1 MTTDNDNKN
10 DSIISK
16 TLFFSSIKDDEFDYA
31 LPLKNSINKFCSP
44 QRAEASPNLFEYLCY
59 KIVQKQIANNN
70 INQETAII
78 SEKFLSSKNCKINI
92 IKSNSIQKK
101 FIFIPIR
108 HSVTHKWNAIIFVH
122 LEKQIIQ
129 YMKKS
134 KDEPIVAKIISSN
147 VNSEEDDFI
156 LNTTMDKIESA
167 FNFTSPEDIQFEVDS
182 INISDQP
189 NTSIFLLNFIEGLI
203 TQENN
208 TDSIMNYIMKLYDES
223 SNSNVIGSNNYFISF
238 NKENEIFNELIPNY
252 IKELKQYIKAKNNL
266 DLDQMKIKDDAIF
279 DMVHFEGEEEDD
291 LDSEEEAL
299 RIIAKENEEVRKQME
314 EQELFFSNKI
324 NGNFKFGIEDVNV
337 QHKNILGLIQEA
349 ENESD
354 EDSTHKSVANIN
366 NNHSL
371 IKKNDDIDITE
382 AENENK
388 SNLDNEQNNDYNV
401 DDIKSNNELKLSITN
416 GKLVDS
422 DFDLEKD
429 KNENKDEESI
439 ELISNNVFVSN
450 EEKNYYN
457 NKINNDNPNK
467 MNDIYNFDQENDLKL
482 NDENIIKEKIIEKND
497 IINDDNKSEKENGNF
512 NKKSTS
518 DEIQNDNDNNKEN
531 QNSENNKN
539 KEVDINK
546 SNKLILDN
554 KKIDNKQL
562 KDNIN
567 INKKKISQNNMKKLA
582 NNKTNI
588 NTLFNNYEMNSYLK
602 ASKEYNNYISDKTN
616 ISKPLS
622 KNIVEF
628 NQNLKKMKNDLIS
641 NFRKEN
647 FKNNINNKNKNP
659 NRSSFNLKDNTL
671 EKAFLNIDIKND
683 NILHKSLNNIK
694 NNNNNNTLEL
704 SSDSSNSFSCVNR
717 SGNLYNNCH
726 IFISKT
732 AKEKVKSKIANNVQK
747 NINLY
752 NNENDNKANIIKNNE
767 QNEKIKGANQ
777 NQLNNINVNV
787 NNINNLKIIDNNKIK
802 NQIINSN
809 IKLNN
814 DFINKKYGNKGMD
827 NFEMIEN
834 DNFVENDNNNIIYE
848 SNSNNY
854 IKNMNAKL
862 INNSNYNK
870 FNNNNNM
877 KGEFNKY
884 NKNNPPLM
892 NENQNLNDNNDINH
906 DLNQFKKNTII
917 INETSNNN
925 TFINFIEIKNNFQSN
940 KIGDEMINNTQKNI
954 NTNLNIIPNNNIQN
968 LNSNST
974 NFNIIKTNTIP
985 RDENDEMT
993 HIPEDGI
1000 INTISTTFSPNK
1012 TLSIMNN
1019 QDNLNKNVSTF
1030 KSSSYYQSIN
1040 NNSSNLIKDRIK
1052 SSLNTNSENMQDK
1065 EDESNTYI
1073 NMNNTYKTT
1082 NSNKLK
1088 TFSDNNSKN
1097 SKLTLLDNFIYGNL
1111 NTDNDNK
1118 YLNDNINI
1126 GNQDISNEDIINY
1139 SHSKVRG
1146 MNRSE
1151 NNLDLNNN
1159 NYSDY
1164 IENSGNKISK
1174 ENGNVILRRTTKKM
1188 KHRGGPDK
1196 TKNSAHSQNDDILR
1210 DYDFSN
1216 ECALNLSNDLKCG
1229 CTGNVGENCNIF

>member
-10 DSIISK
+10 DSLISK

-31 LPLKNSINKFCSP
+31 LPLKNSINKFCNP

-252 IKELKQYIKAKNNL
+252 IKELKHYIKDKNNL

-299 RIIAKENEEVRKQME
+299 RIIARENEEARKQME

-354 EDSTHKSVANIN
+354 EDSTHKSGANIN

-382 AENENK
+382 VENENENK

-450 EEKNYYN
+450 EEQNYYN
-457 NKINNDNPNK
+457 NKINNDKPFK
-467 MNDIYNFDQENDLKL
+467 MNDIYNLDEENDLQL
-482 NDENIIKEKIIEKND
+482 NDENIIKEKIIEKNG
-497 IINDDNKSEKENGNF
+497 IINDNKNEKENGD
-512 NKKSTS
+512 NKKINI
-518 DEIQNDNDNNKEN
+518 DEMQNDNNKEN
-531 QNSENNKN
+531 KNSENDKN
-539 KEVDINK
+539 IEIDKDKN
-546 SNKLILDN
+546 NNLILDT

-567 INKKKISQNNMKKLA
+567 INKNNIIS
-582 NNKTNI
+582 NNKKKFVNNNLNI
-588 NTLFNNYEMNSYLK
+588 NTPFINYEMNSCLK
-602 ASKEYNNYISDKTN
+602 KNKEYNNYIPDKTN
-616 ISKPLS
+616 TTKPLN

-647 FKNNINNKNKNP
+647 FKINNNKNKNP

-671 EKAFLNIDIKND
+671 EKAFLNIDLKSD
-683 NILHKSLNNIK
+683 NILHKSFNNIK
-694 NNNNNNTLEL
+694 NNNNNTLEL

-717 SGNLYNNCH
+717 SGNMYNNCH

-732 AKEKVKSKIANNVQK
+732 AKEKIKSKIANNVQK

-752 NNENDNKANIIKNNE
+752 NDENDNKANIIKNNVL
-767 QNEKIKGANQ
+767 NEKVKEVNQ
-777 NQLNNINVNV
+777 NQLNNINANV
-787 NNINNLKIIDNNKIK
+787 NNLNNLKILDNNKIK

-814 DFINKKYGNKGMD
+814 DFINKQYGNNSME
-827 NFEMIEN
+827 NFGLIED
-834 DNFVENDNNNIIYE
+834 DNFVENDNNNLIYE
-848 SNSNNY
+848 SNNKNF
-854 IKNMNAKL
+854 INNMNAKL

-870 FNNNNNM
+870 FNNISNM
-877 KGEFNKY
+877 KADFNKY
-884 NKNNPPLM
+884 KKNSLPLM
-892 NENQNLNDNNDINH
+892 NENPNINDNNDINH
-906 DLNQFKKNTII
+906 NLNQFKKNTII

-925 TFINFIEIKNNFQSN
+925 TFINFIEIKNNFQSD
-940 KIGDEMINNTQKNI
+940 KISDEMINNSQKNI
-954 NTNLNIIPNNNIQN
+954 NTNLNIIPQNNIQN
-968 LNSNST
+968 LNSNNT
-974 NFNIIKTNTIP
+974 NINIIKTNTIP
-985 RDENDEMT
+985 RDDNEEMT

-1019 QDNLNKNVSTF
+1019 QENLNKNVSAF
-1030 KSSSYYQSIN
+1030 KSNSYNQSIN
-1040 NNSSNLIKDRIK
+1040 NNSANLIKDRIK
-1052 SSLNTNSENMQDK
+1052 SSFNANSDQMQDK

-1073 NMNNTYKTT
+1073 NMNNTFKTT

-1088 TFSDNNSKN
+1088 TYSDNNSKN

-1111 NTDNDNK
+1111 NSENDNK
-1118 YLNDNINI
+1118 FLNDNINN
-1126 GNQDISNEDIINY
+1126 GNQDISNEDFIN
-1139 SHSKVRG
+1139 SSNSKVRG

-1159 NYSDY
+1159 NYYDY
-1164 IENSGNKISK
+1164 IENSSNRISK
-1174 ENGNVILRRTTKKM
+1174 ESGNVILRRTTKKM
-1188 KHRGGPDK
+1188 KHRGGSDK
-1196 TKNSAHSQNDDILR
+1196 NKNSSHNQNEEILR

-1216 ECALNLSNDLKCG
+1216 ICALNSSNDLKCG
-1229 CTGNVGENCNIF
+1229 CTGNAVENCNIF

>member
-10 DSIISK
+10 DSLISK
-16 TLFFSSIKDDEFDYA
+16 TLFFSSIKDNEFDYA

-59 KIVQKQIANNN
+59 KIVQKQIDNNN

-147 VNSEEDDFI
+147 INSEEDDFI
-156 LNTTMDKIESA
+156 LNTTMDKIENA

-223 SNSNVIGSNNYFISF
+223 SNSNIIGSNNYFISF

-252 IKELKQYIKAKNNL
+252 IKELKHYIKEKNNL

-299 RIIAKENEEVRKQME
+299 RIIAKENEEARKQME

-354 EDSTHKSVANIN
+354 EDSTHKSGAIIN

-382 AENENK
+382 VENENDNK

-401 DDIKSNNELKLSITN
+401 EDIRSNNELKLSVTN

-422 DFDLEKD
+422 DLDIEKE
-429 KNENKDEESI
+429 KNENRDDESI

-457 NKINNDNPNK
+457 NKINNDKPFK
-467 MNDIYNFDQENDLKL
+467 ISDLYNFDQENDIKL

-497 IINDDNKSEKENGNF
+497 IMHDNKSDNGNY
-512 NKKSTS
+512 NKNSNI
-518 DEIQNDNDNNKEN
+518 DEIPNDNNKEN

-539 KEVDINK
+539 IEVDKDKNV
-546 SNKLILDN
+546 NNLILDN
-554 KKIDNKQL
+554 IKIDNIQIN
-562 KDNIN
+562 DNIN
-567 INKKKISQNNMKKLA
+567 
-582 NNKTNI
+582 NNKNNISSINNRKNNNNNI
-588 NTLFNNYEMNSYLK
+588 NIPFINYEMNSYLK
-602 ASKEYNNYISDKTN
+602 KSKEYNNYISDKIN
-616 ISKPLS
+616 SSKPLT

-628 NQNLKKMKNDLIS
+628 NQNLKKKKNELIS

-647 FKNNINNKNKNP
+647 FKNNIQNP

-671 EKAFLNIDIKND
+671 EKAFLNIDHKSE

-694 NNNNNNTLEL
+694 NNSNNTLEL

-717 SGNLYNNCH
+717 SGNMYNNCH

-732 AKEKVKSKIANNVQK
+732 SKEKVKSKIANNVQK

-752 NNENDNKANIIKNNE
+752 NDENDNKVNIMKNNA
-767 QNEKIKGANQ
+767 QNVKAKSANQ
-777 NQLNNINVNV
+777 NQINNISVNV
-787 NNINNLKIIDNNKIK
+787 NNLKNINIIENNKIK

-809 IKLNN
+809 INLNN
-814 DFINKKYGNKGMD
+814 DFINKQYGNNGID
-827 NFEMIEN
+827 NFGIIED
-834 DNFVENDNNNIIYE
+834 DNFIENDNNNIIYE
-848 SNSNNY
+848 SNSKNY
-854 IKNMNAKL
+854 IKNMNSKL

-870 FNNNNNM
+870 YNNNNNIEE
-877 KGEFNKY
+877 EFNKY
-884 NKNNPPLM
+884 NKSSPLLM
-892 NENQNLNDNNDINH
+892 NENLNLNDNNDINH
-906 DLNQFKKNTII
+906 NLNQFKKNTII

-940 KIGDEMINNTQKNI
+940 KITDEMINNSQKNI
-954 NTNLNIIPNNNIQN
+954 NTNLNISPNNNIQN
-968 LNSNST
+968 LNSNNT
-974 NFNIIKTNTIP
+974 NINIIKTNTIP
-985 RDENDEMT
+985 RDDNDEMT

-1019 QDNLNKNVSTF
+1019 QENLIRNVSAF
-1030 KSSSYYQSIN
+1030 KSNSYNQSVN
-1040 NNSSNLIKDRIK
+1040 NNSNNLIKDKIK
-1052 SSLNTNSENMQDK
+1052 TSMNTNSEHIQDK
-1065 EDESNTYI
+1065 EDESNTNI

-1082 NSNKLK
+1082 NSNKQK

-1097 SKLTLLDNFIYGNL
+1097 SKLTLLDNFLYGNL
-1111 NTDNDNK
+1111 NTENDNK
-1118 YLNDNINI
+1118 YLNDNLNI
-1126 GNQDISNEDIINY
+1126 GNQEISNEDIIN
-1139 SHSKVRG
+1139 SSNSKVRR

-1159 NYSDY
+1159 YYDY
-1164 IENSGNKISK
+1164 IENSSNKISK
-1174 ENGNVILRRTTKKM
+1174 ENGNVIHRITSKKM
-1188 KHRGGPDK
+1188 KHRGGPEK
-1196 TKNSAHSQNDDILR
+1196 IRFSTHSQNDDILK
-1210 DYDFSN
+1210 DYDLSN

-1229 CTGNVGENCNIF
+1229 CTGNLGESCNIF

>member
-10 DSIISK
+10 DSLISK
-16 TLFFSSIKDDEFDYA
+16 TLFFSSIKDNEFDYA
-31 LPLKNSINKFCSP
+31 LPLKNSINKFCNP

-252 IKELKQYIKAKNNL
+252 IKELKHYIKDKNNL

-299 RIIAKENEEVRKQME
+299 RIIARENEEARKQME

-354 EDSTHKSVANIN
+354 EDSTHKSGANIN

-382 AENENK
+382 VENENENK

-450 EEKNYYN
+450 EEQNYYN
-457 NKINNDNPNK
+457 NKINNDKPFK
-467 MNDIYNFDQENDLKL
+467 MNDIYNLDEENDLQL
-482 NDENIIKEKIIEKND
+482 NDENIIKEKIIEKNG
-497 IINDDNKSEKENGNF
+497 IINDNKNEKENGD
-512 NKKSTS
+512 NKKINI
-518 DEIQNDNDNNKEN
+518 DEMQNDNNKEN
-531 QNSENNKN
+531 KNSENDKN
-539 KEVDINK
+539 IEIDKDKN
-546 SNKLILDN
+546 NNLILDT

-567 INKKKISQNNMKKLA
+567 INKNNIIS
-582 NNKTNI
+582 NNKKKFVNNNLNI
-588 NTLFNNYEMNSYLK
+588 NTPFINYEMNSCLK
-602 ASKEYNNYISDKTN
+602 KNKEYNNYIPDKTN
-616 ISKPLS
+616 TTKPLN

-647 FKNNINNKNKNP
+647 FKINNNKNKNP

-671 EKAFLNIDIKND
+671 EKAFLNIDLKSD
-683 NILHKSLNNIK
+683 NILHKSFNNIK
-694 NNNNNNTLEL
+694 NNNNNTLEL

-717 SGNLYNNCH
+717 SGNMYNNCH

-732 AKEKVKSKIANNVQK
+732 AKEKIKSKIANNVQK

-752 NNENDNKANIIKNNE
+752 NDENDNKANIIKNNIL
-767 QNEKIKGANQ
+767 NEKVKEVNQ
-777 NQLNNINVNV
+777 NQLNNINANV
-787 NNINNLKIIDNNKIK
+787 NNLNNLKILDNNKIK

-814 DFINKKYGNKGMD
+814 DFINKQYGNNSME
-827 NFEMIEN
+827 NFGLIED
-834 DNFVENDNNNIIYE
+834 DNFVENDNNNLIYE
-848 SNSNNY
+848 SNNKNF
-854 IKNMNAKL
+854 INNMNAKL

-870 FNNNNNM
+870 FNNISNM
-877 KGEFNKY
+877 KADFNKY
-884 NKNNPPLM
+884 KKNSLPLM
-892 NENQNLNDNNDINH
+892 NENPNINDNNDINH
-906 DLNQFKKNTII
+906 NLNQFKKNTII

-925 TFINFIEIKNNFQSN
+925 TFINFIEIKNNFQSD
-940 KIGDEMINNTQKNI
+940 KISDEMINNSQKNI
-954 NTNLNIIPNNNIQN
+954 NTNLNIIPQNNIQN
-968 LNSNST
+968 LNSNNT
-974 NFNIIKTNTIP
+974 NINIIKTNTIP
-985 RDENDEMT
+985 RDDNEEMT

-1019 QDNLNKNVSTF
+1019 QENLNKNVSAF
-1030 KSSSYYQSIN
+1030 KSNSYNQSIN
-1040 NNSSNLIKDRIK
+1040 NNSANLIKDRIK
-1052 SSLNTNSENMQDK
+1052 SSFNANSDQMQDK

-1073 NMNNTYKTT
+1073 NMNNTFKTT

-1088 TFSDNNSKN
+1088 TYSDNNSKN

-1111 NTDNDNK
+1111 NSENENK
-1118 YLNDNINI
+1118 FLNDNINN
-1126 GNQDISNEDIINY
+1126 GNQDISNEDFIN
-1139 SHSKVRG
+1139 SSNSKVRG

-1159 NYSDY
+1159 NYYDY
-1164 IENSGNKISK
+1164 IENSSNRISK
-1174 ENGNVILRRTTKKM
+1174 ESGNVILRRTTKKM
-1188 KHRGGPDK
+1188 KHRGGSDK
-1196 TKNSAHSQNDDILR
+1196 NKNSSHNQNEEILR

-1216 ECALNLSNDLKCG
+1216 ICALNSSNDLKCG
-1229 CTGNVGENCNIF
+1229 CTGNAVENCNIF

>member
-10 DSIISK
+10 DSLISK
-16 TLFFSSIKDDEFDYA
+16 TLFFSSIKDNEFDYA
-31 LPLKNSINKFCSP
+31 LPLKNSINKFCNP

-252 IKELKQYIKAKNNL
+252 IKELKHYIKDKNNL

-299 RIIAKENEEVRKQME
+299 RIIARENEEARKQME

-354 EDSTHKSVANIN
+354 EDSTHKSGANIN

-382 AENENK
+382 VENENENK

-450 EEKNYYN
+450 EEQNYYN
-457 NKINNDNPNK
+457 NKINNDKPFK
-467 MNDIYNFDQENDLKL
+467 MNDIYNLDEENDLQL

-497 IINDDNKSEKENGNF
+497 IINENKKEKENGDD
-512 NKKSTS
+512 NKNINI
-518 DEIQNDNDNNKEN
+518 DDMQNDNNKEN
-531 QNSENNKN
+531 KNSENDKN
-539 KEVDINK
+539 IEIDKDKN
-546 SNKLILDN
+546 NNLILDT

-567 INKKKISQNNMKKLA
+567 INKNNIIS
-582 NNKTNI
+582 NNKKKFVNNNLNI
-588 NTLFNNYEMNSYLK
+588 NTPFINYEMNSCLK
-602 ASKEYNNYISDKTN
+602 KNKEYNNYIPDKTN
-616 ISKPLS
+616 TTKPLN

-647 FKNNINNKNKNP
+647 FKINNNKNKNP

-671 EKAFLNIDIKND
+671 EKAFLNIDLKSD
-683 NILHKSLNNIK
+683 NILHKSFNNIK
-694 NNNNNNTLEL
+694 NNNNNTLEL

-717 SGNLYNNCH
+717 SGNMYNNCH

-732 AKEKVKSKIANNVQK
+732 AKEKIKSKIANNVQK

-752 NNENDNKANIIKNNE
+752 NDENDNKANIIKNNVL
-767 QNEKIKGANQ
+767 NEKVKEVNQ
-777 NQLNNINVNV
+777 NQLNNINANV
-787 NNINNLKIIDNNKIK
+787 NNLNNLKILDNNKIK

-814 DFINKKYGNKGMD
+814 DFINKQYGNNSME
-827 NFEMIEN
+827 NFGLIED
-834 DNFVENDNNNIIYE
+834 DNFVENDNNNLIYE
-848 SNSNNY
+848 SNNKNF
-854 IKNMNAKL
+854 INNMNAKL

-870 FNNNNNM
+870 FNNISNM
-877 KGEFNKY
+877 KADFNKY
-884 NKNNPPLM
+884 KKNSLPLM
-892 NENQNLNDNNDINH
+892 NENPNINDNNDINH
-906 DLNQFKKNTII
+906 NLNQFKKNTII

-925 TFINFIEIKNNFQSN
+925 TFINFIEIKNNFQSD
-940 KIGDEMINNTQKNI
+940 KISDEMINNSQKNI
-954 NTNLNIIPNNNIQN
+954 NTNLNIIPQNNIQN
-968 LNSNST
+968 LNSNNT
-974 NFNIIKTNTIP
+974 NINIIKTNTIP
-985 RDENDEMT
+985 RDDNEEMT

-1019 QDNLNKNVSTF
+1019 QENLNKNVSAF
-1030 KSSSYYQSIN
+1030 KSNSYNQSIN
-1040 NNSSNLIKDRIK
+1040 NNSANLIKDRIK
-1052 SSLNTNSENMQDK
+1052 SSFNANSDQMQDK

-1073 NMNNTYKTT
+1073 NMNNTFKTT

-1088 TFSDNNSKN
+1088 TYSDNNSKN

-1111 NTDNDNK
+1111 NSENENK
-1118 YLNDNINI
+1118 FLNDNINN
-1126 GNQDISNEDIINY
+1126 GNQDISNEDFIN
-1139 SHSKVRG
+1139 SSNSKVRG

-1159 NYSDY
+1159 NYYDY
-1164 IENSGNKISK
+1164 IENSSNRISK
-1174 ENGNVILRRTTKKM
+1174 ESGNVILRRTTKKM

-1196 TKNSAHSQNDDILR
+1196 NKNSSHNQNEEILR

-1216 ECALNLSNDLKCG
+1216 ICALNSSNDLKCG
-1229 CTGNVGENCNIF
+1229 CTGNAVENCNIF

>member
-10 DSIISK
+10 DSLISK
-16 TLFFSSIKDDEFDYA
+16 TLFFSSIKDNEFDYA
-31 LPLKNSINKFCSP
+31 LPLKNSINKFCNP

-252 IKELKQYIKAKNNL
+252 IKELKHYIKDKNNL

-299 RIIAKENEEVRKQME
+299 RIIARENEEARKQME

-354 EDSTHKSVANIN
+354 EDSTHKSGANIN

-382 AENENK
+382 VENENENK

-450 EEKNYYN
+450 EEQNYYN
-457 NKINNDNPNK
+457 NKINNDKPFK
-467 MNDIYNFDQENDLKL
+467 MNDIYNLDEENDLQL
-482 NDENIIKEKIIEKND
+482 NDENIIKEKIIEKNG
-497 IINDDNKSEKENGNF
+497 IINDNKNEKENGD
-512 NKKSTS
+512 NKKINI
-518 DEIQNDNDNNKEN
+518 DEMQNDNNKEN
-531 QNSENNKN
+531 KNSENDKN
-539 KEVDINK
+539 IEIDKDKN
-546 SNKLILDN
+546 NNLILDT

-567 INKKKISQNNMKKLA
+567 INKNNIIS
-582 NNKTNI
+582 NNKKKFVNNNLNI
-588 NTLFNNYEMNSYLK
+588 NTPFINYEMNSCLK
-602 ASKEYNNYISDKTN
+602 KNKEYNNYIPDKTN
-616 ISKPLS
+616 TTKPLN

-647 FKNNINNKNKNP
+647 FKINNNKNKNP

-671 EKAFLNIDIKND
+671 EKAFLNIDLKSD
-683 NILHKSLNNIK
+683 NILHKSFNNIK
-694 NNNNNNTLEL
+694 NNNNNTLEL

-717 SGNLYNNCH
+717 SGNMYNNCH

-732 AKEKVKSKIANNVQK
+732 AKEKIKSKIANNVQK

-752 NNENDNKANIIKNNE
+752 NDENDNKANIINNNIL
-767 QNEKIKGANQ
+767 NEKVKGVNQ
-777 NQLNNINVNV
+777 NQLNNINANV
-787 NNINNLKIIDNNKIK
+787 NNLNNLKILDNNKIK

-814 DFINKKYGNKGMD
+814 DFINKQYGNNSME
-827 NFEMIEN
+827 NFGLIED
-834 DNFVENDNNNIIYE
+834 DNFVENDNNNLIYE
-848 SNSNNY
+848 SNNKNF
-854 IKNMNAKL
+854 INNMNAKL

-870 FNNNNNM
+870 FNNISNM
-877 KGEFNKY
+877 KADFNKY
-884 NKNNPPLM
+884 KKNSLPLM
-892 NENQNLNDNNDINH
+892 NENPNINDNNDINH
-906 DLNQFKKNTII
+906 NLNQFKKNTII

-925 TFINFIEIKNNFQSN
+925 TFINFIEIKNNFQSD
-940 KIGDEMINNTQKNI
+940 KISDEMINNSQKNI
-954 NTNLNIIPNNNIQN
+954 NTNLNIIPQNNIQN
-968 LNSNST
+968 LNSNNT
-974 NFNIIKTNTIP
+974 NINIIKTNTIP
-985 RDENDEMT
+985 RDDNEEMT

-1019 QDNLNKNVSTF
+1019 QENLNKNVSAF
-1030 KSSSYYQSIN
+1030 KSNSYNQSIN
-1040 NNSSNLIKDRIK
+1040 NNSANLIKDRIK
-1052 SSLNTNSENMQDK
+1052 SSFNANSDQMQDK

-1073 NMNNTYKTT
+1073 NMNNTFKTT

-1088 TFSDNNSKN
+1088 TYSDNNSKN

-1111 NTDNDNK
+1111 NSENENK
-1118 YLNDNINI
+1118 FLNDNINN
-1126 GNQDISNEDIINY
+1126 GNQDISNEDFIN
-1139 SHSKVRG
+1139 SSNSKVRG

-1159 NYSDY
+1159 NYYDY
-1164 IENSGNKISK
+1164 IENSSNRISK
-1174 ENGNVILRRTTKKM
+1174 ESGNVILRRTTKKM
-1188 KHRGGPDK
+1188 KHRGGSDK
-1196 TKNSAHSQNDDILR
+1196 NKNSSHNQNEEILR

-1216 ECALNLSNDLKCG
+1216 ICALNSSNDLKCG
-1229 CTGNVGENCNIF
+1229 CTGNAVENCNIF

>member
-1 MTTDNDNKN
+1 MTTDNNNKN
-10 DSIISK
+10 DSLISK

-223 SNSNVIGSNNYFISF
+223 SNSNIIGSNNYFISF

-252 IKELKQYIKAKNNL
+252 IKELKYYIKVKNNL
-266 DLDQMKIKDDAIF
+266 DLDQMKIKDDTIF

-299 RIIAKENEEVRKQME
+299 RIIAKENEEARKQME

-354 EDSTHKSVANIN
+354 EDSTHKSGANIN

-382 AENENK
+382 NENENK

-422 DFDLEKD
+422 DLDLEKE

-457 NKINNDNPNK
+457 NKINNDKPFKINEL
-467 MNDIYNFDQENDLKL
+467 YNLDQENDIEL

-497 IINDDNKSEKENGNF
+497 IINDNKNEKENGNY
-512 NKKSTS
+512 NKKDNI
-518 DEIQNDNDNNKEN
+518 DELQNDDNKEN
-531 QNSENNKN
+531 KNYEHNKN
-539 KEVDINK
+539 KEVDKDKN
-546 SNKLILDN
+546 NNLILDN
-554 KKIDNKQL
+554 KIKDIKQI

-567 INKKKISQNNMKKLA
+567 INKNKISPNNMKKLA
-582 NNKTNI
+582 NNKNNI
-588 NTLFNNYEMNSYLK
+588 NTPFINYELNSYLK
-602 ASKEYNNYISDKTN
+602 KSKEYNNYISDKTN
-616 ISKPLS
+616 SSKPLS

-628 NQNLKKMKNDLIS
+628 NQNLKKMKNDLIN

-647 FKNNINNKNKNP
+647 LKIINNNKNI

-671 EKAFLNIDIKND
+671 ENAFLNIDLKND

-694 NNNNNNTLEL
+694 NNNNNTLEL

-732 AKEKVKSKIANNVQK
+732 SKEKIKSKISNNVQK

-752 NNENDNKANIIKNNE
+752 ENDNKANILKNNE
-767 QNEKIKGANQ
+767 QIDKIKGANQ

-787 NNINNLKIIDNNKIK
+787 NNLNNIKIRDNNKIK
-802 NQIINSN
+802 SKIINSN
-809 IKLNN
+809 INLNN
-814 DFINKKYGNKGMD
+814 NFINKNYSNNGMD
-827 NFEMIEN
+827 NFEIIED
-834 DNFVENDNNNIIYE
+834 DNFVENENNNIIYE
-848 SNSNNY
+848 SNNKHY

-870 FNNNNNM
+870 YNNNNIE
-877 KGEFNKY
+877 GEFNKY
-884 NKNNPPLM
+884 NKSSPALL

-906 DLNQFKKNTII
+906 NLNQFKKNTII

-940 KIGDEMINNTQKNI
+940 KMSDEMINNSQKNI
-954 NTNLNIIPNNNIQN
+954 NTNINILPNNNIQN
-968 LNSNST
+968 LNSNNT
-974 NFNIIKTNTIP
+974 NINIIKTNTIP
-985 RDENDEMT
+985 RDDNEEMT

-1019 QDNLNKNVSTF
+1019 QENLSKNVSTF
-1030 KSSSYYQSIN
+1030 KSNSYYQSIN
-1040 NNSSNLIKDRIK
+1040 NNSSNLIKERIK
-1052 SSLNTNSENMQDK
+1052 SSLNTNSEHIQDK

-1111 NTDNDNK
+1111 NSENDNK
-1118 YLNDNINI
+1118 FLNDNINI
-1126 GNQDISNEDIINY
+1126 GNQDISNEDIINN
-1139 SHSKVRG
+1139 SNSKVRR

-1174 ENGNVILRRTTKKM
+1174 ENGSVILRRTTKKM

-1196 TKNSAHSQNDDILR
+1196 TKNSTHSQNDDILR
-1210 DYDFSN
+1210 DYDLSN

>member
-10 DSIISK
+10 DSLISK

-31 LPLKNSINKFCSP
+31 LPLKNSINKFCNP

-252 IKELKQYIKAKNNL
+252 IKELKHYIKDKNNL

-299 RIIAKENEEVRKQME
+299 RIIARENEEARKQME

-354 EDSTHKSVANIN
+354 EDSTHKSGANIN

-382 AENENK
+382 VENENENK

-450 EEKNYYN
+450 EEQNYYN
-457 NKINNDNPNK
+457 NKINNDKPFK
-467 MNDIYNFDQENDLKL
+467 MNDIYNLDEENDLQL
-482 NDENIIKEKIIEKND
+482 NDENIIKEKIIEKNG
-497 IINDDNKSEKENGNF
+497 IINDNKNEKENGD
-512 NKKSTS
+512 NKKINI
-518 DEIQNDNDNNKEN
+518 DEMQNDNNKEN
-531 QNSENNKN
+531 KNSENDKN
-539 KEVDINK
+539 IEIDKDKN
-546 SNKLILDN
+546 NNLILDT

-567 INKKKISQNNMKKLA
+567 INKNNIIS
-582 NNKTNI
+582 NNKKKFVNNNLNI
-588 NTLFNNYEMNSYLK
+588 NTPFINYEMNSCLK
-602 ASKEYNNYISDKTN
+602 KNKEYNNYIPDKTN
-616 ISKPLS
+616 TTKPLN

-647 FKNNINNKNKNP
+647 FKINNNKNKNP

-671 EKAFLNIDIKND
+671 EKAFLNIDLKSD
-683 NILHKSLNNIK
+683 NILHKSFNNIK
-694 NNNNNNTLEL
+694 NSNNNTLEL

-717 SGNLYNNCH
+717 SGNMYNNCH

-732 AKEKVKSKIANNVQK
+732 AKEKIKSKIANNVQK

-752 NNENDNKANIIKNNE
+752 NDENDNKANIIKNNIL
-767 QNEKIKGANQ
+767 NEKVKEVNQ
-777 NQLNNINVNV
+777 NQLNNINANV
-787 NNINNLKIIDNNKIK
+787 NNLNNLKILDNNKIK

-814 DFINKKYGNKGMD
+814 DFINKQYGNNSME
-827 NFEMIEN
+827 NFGLIED
-834 DNFVENDNNNIIYE
+834 DNFVENDNNNLIYE
-848 SNSNNY
+848 SNNKNF
-854 IKNMNAKL
+854 INNMNAKL

-870 FNNNNNM
+870 FNNISNM
-877 KGEFNKY
+877 KADFNKY
-884 NKNNPPLM
+884 KKNSLPLM
-892 NENQNLNDNNDINH
+892 NENPNINDNNDINH
-906 DLNQFKKNTII
+906 NLNQFKKNTII

-925 TFINFIEIKNNFQSN
+925 TFINFIEIKNNFQSD
-940 KIGDEMINNTQKNI
+940 KISDEMINNSQKNI
-954 NTNLNIIPNNNIQN
+954 NTNLNIIPQNNIQN
-968 LNSNST
+968 LNSNNT
-974 NFNIIKTNTIP
+974 NINIIKTNTIP
-985 RDENDEMT
+985 RDDNEEMT

-1019 QDNLNKNVSTF
+1019 QENLNKNVSAF
-1030 KSSSYYQSIN
+1030 KSNSYNQSIN
-1040 NNSSNLIKDRIK
+1040 NNSANLIKDRIK
-1052 SSLNTNSENMQDK
+1052 SSFNANSDQMQDK

-1073 NMNNTYKTT
+1073 NMNNTFKTT

-1088 TFSDNNSKN
+1088 TYSDNNSKN

-1111 NTDNDNK
+1111 NSENDNK
-1118 YLNDNINI
+1118 FLNDNINN
-1126 GNQDISNEDIINY
+1126 GNQDISNEDFIN
-1139 SHSKVRG
+1139 SSNSKVRG

-1159 NYSDY
+1159 NYYDY
-1164 IENSGNKISK
+1164 IENSSNRISK
-1174 ENGNVILRRTTKKM
+1174 ESGNVILRRTTKKM
-1188 KHRGGPDK
+1188 KHRGGSDK
-1196 TKNSAHSQNDDILR
+1196 NKNSSHNQNEEILR

-1216 ECALNLSNDLKCG
+1216 ICALNSSNDLKCG
-1229 CTGNVGENCNIF
+1229 CTGNAVENCNIF

>member
-1 MTTDNDNKN
+1 MTTDDDNKN
-10 DSIISK
+10 DSLISK

-31 LPLKNSINKFCSP
+31 LPLKNSINKFCNP

-252 IKELKQYIKAKNNL
+252 IKELKHYIKDKNNL

-299 RIIAKENEEVRKQME
+299 RIIARENEEARKQME

-354 EDSTHKSVANIN
+354 EDSTHKSGANIN

-382 AENENK
+382 VENENENK

-429 KNENKDEESI
+429 KNENKEEESI

-450 EEKNYYN
+450 EEQNYYN
-457 NKINNDNPNK
+457 NKINNDKPFK
-467 MNDIYNFDQENDLKL
+467 MNDIYNLDEENDLQL
-482 NDENIIKEKIIEKND
+482 NDENIIKEKIIEKNG
-497 IINDDNKSEKENGNF
+497 IINDNKNEKENGD
-512 NKKSTS
+512 NKKINI
-518 DEIQNDNDNNKEN
+518 DEMQNDNNKEN
-531 QNSENNKN
+531 KNSENDKN
-539 KEVDINK
+539 IEIDKDKN
-546 SNKLILDN
+546 NNLILET
-554 KKIDNKQL
+554 KKIGNKQL

-567 INKKKISQNNMKKLA
+567 INKNNIIS
-582 NNKTNI
+582 NNKKKFVNNNLNI
-588 NTLFNNYEMNSYLK
+588 NTPFINYEMNSCLK
-602 ASKEYNNYISDKTN
+602 KNKEYNNYIPDKTN
-616 ISKPLS
+616 TTKPLN

-647 FKNNINNKNKNP
+647 FKINNNKNKNP

-671 EKAFLNIDIKND
+671 EKAFLNIDLKSD
-683 NILHKSLNNIK
+683 NILHKSFNNIK
-694 NNNNNNTLEL
+694 NNNNNTLEL

-717 SGNLYNNCH
+717 SGNMYNNCH

-732 AKEKVKSKIANNVQK
+732 AKEKIKSKIANNVQK

-752 NNENDNKANIIKNNE
+752 NDENDNKANIIKNNIL
-767 QNEKIKGANQ
+767 NEKVKEVNQ
-777 NQLNNINVNV
+777 NQLNNINANV
-787 NNINNLKIIDNNKIK
+787 NNLNNLKILDNNKIK

-814 DFINKKYGNKGMD
+814 DFINKQYGNNSME
-827 NFEMIEN
+827 NFGLIED
-834 DNFVENDNNNIIYE
+834 DNFVENDNNNLIYE
-848 SNSNNY
+848 SNNKNF
-854 IKNMNAKL
+854 INNMNAKL

-870 FNNNNNM
+870 FNNISNM
-877 KGEFNKY
+877 KADFNKY
-884 NKNNPPLM
+884 KKNSLPLM
-892 NENQNLNDNNDINH
+892 NENPNINDNNDINH
-906 DLNQFKKNTII
+906 NLNQFKKNTII

-925 TFINFIEIKNNFQSN
+925 TFINFIEIKNNFQSD
-940 KIGDEMINNTQKNI
+940 KISDEMINNSQKNI
-954 NTNLNIIPNNNIQN
+954 NTNLNIIPQNNIQN
-968 LNSNST
+968 LNSNNT
-974 NFNIIKTNTIP
+974 NINIIKTNTIP
-985 RDENDEMT
+985 RDDNEEMT

-1019 QDNLNKNVSTF
+1019 QENLNKNVSAF
-1030 KSSSYYQSIN
+1030 KSNSYNQSIN
-1040 NNSSNLIKDRIK
+1040 NNSANLIKDRIK
-1052 SSLNTNSENMQDK
+1052 SSFNANSDQMQDK

-1073 NMNNTYKTT
+1073 NMNNTFKTT

-1088 TFSDNNSKN
+1088 TYSDNNSKN

-1111 NTDNDNK
+1111 NSENENK
-1118 YLNDNINI
+1118 FLNDNINN
-1126 GNQDISNEDIINY
+1126 GNQDISNEDFIN
-1139 SHSKVRG
+1139 SSNSKVRG

-1159 NYSDY
+1159 NYYDY
-1164 IENSGNKISK
+1164 IENSSNKISK
-1174 ENGNVILRRTTKKM
+1174 ESGNVILRRTTKKM
-1188 KHRGGPDK
+1188 KHRGGSDK
-1196 TKNSAHSQNDDILR
+1196 NKNSSHNQNEEILR

-1216 ECALNLSNDLKCG
+1216 ICALNSSNDLKCG
-1229 CTGNVGENCNIF
+1229 CTGNAVENCNIF